1 MTPLKRGA
9 SGDRNILARQSL
21 IDRNRKVAA
30 HLDPVFVPLRPRA
43 KLKLTVADANGDRYL
58 PPEENAKTARWRTR
72 PRPSRERREP
82 VAMKSSRSLLPGSPG
97 APLQCS

>member
-43 KLKLTVADANGDRYL
+43 KLKLTVADANGDRSLVSDL
-58 PPEENAKTARWRTR
+58 PNTR
-72 PRPSRERREP
+72 RPAMQQRRRYAAE
-82 VAMKSSRSLLPGSPG
+82 ASAG
-97 APLQCS
+97 